1 MPGEG
6 ALAVSGCQ
14 VAILAGGAG
23 TRLKARTGNL
33 PKPMTPVLGRPV
45 LEHLLVLCRRHGYTR
60 IALLVH
66 YEHEAISGHFGDGG
80 RQGVEI
86 SYYVEHQ
93 ARGTAGALRD
103 ALPAMEETFLVL
115 YGDTYADVDLAY
127 VWQQHS
133 ISRAMVTLLL
143 HPNDHPFDS
152 DLVEI
157 DATSRVVAV
166 HPYPHPEG
174 EVHANLVNAA
184 LYVVQRDALAEAV
197 PATGKVDLAK
207 DTFPEMLHKGEHLHA
222 VVTAEY
228 IKDMGT
234 PDRLDKVERDI
245 VVGLPERL
253 SSRQRRAAVFLDR
266 DGTLNEEVNHL
277 RDPSQLRLIDGAAE
291 AVRALNQAGRLAVCV
306 SNQPVVARGDVTV
319 LQLARIH
326 AMLDHQLGRAHAYL
340 DRLYYCPHHP
350 DRGYP
355 GEVAA
360 LKMVCDCR
368 KPATGMIDRAVA
380 ELAIARADSWM
391 VGDATSDICAGAR
404 AGLRTV
410 LVRTGQAGR
419 DAKYRDAPN
428 YVMPDL
434 AAAVNWILRGHP
446 AMARHLLP
454 VAAALVSARLVL
466 IGGLARS
473 GKSCAARVLTELLA
487 PTGRAVHIVCADG
500 WLRPLNRRPE
510 GAGVLARYDLEA
522 IAGAIMPLLKGTG
535 RHELRVPVYD
545 RDRRAVAEFRELS
558 VGPEDLLI
566 VEGVVALMLPALRDA
581 APVRLHIDTDDSQ
594 RRLRLRADY
603 AWRRNAPDNLGATLD
618 AREADEVPA
627 VRAAATHATHRIRCE

>member
-1 MPGEG
+1 MN
-6 ALAVSGCQ
+6 GCQ

-33 PKPMTPVLGRPV
+33 PKPMTPILGRPV
-45 LEHLLVLCRRHGYTR
+45 LDHLLALCRRHGYTR

-66 YEHEAISGHFGDGG
+66 YEHEAISGYFGDGSK
-80 RQGVEI
+80 QGVQI
-86 SYYVEHQ
+86 SYHVEQQ

-115 YGDTYADVDLAY
+115 YGDTYADIDLFH

-133 ISRAMVTLLL
+133 TSGAMATLVL
-143 HPNDHPFDS
+143 HPNDHPYDS

-157 DATSRVVAV
+157 DAASRVVAV
-166 HPYPHPEG
+166 HPYPHLEG

-184 LYVVQRDALAEAV
+184 LYVVQREALVQAI
-197 PATGKVDLAK
+197 PAAGKVDLAK
-207 DTFPEMLHKGEHLHA
+207 HTFPEILRSGGHLHA
-222 VVTAEY
+222 VVTPEY

-253 SSRQRRAAVFLDR
+253 SSRQQRAAVFLDR

-277 RDPSQLRLIDGAAE
+277 RAPAQLRLIGGAAE
-291 AVRALNQAGRLAVCV
+291 AVRALNHAGRLAVCV
-306 SNQPVVARGDVTV
+306 TNQPVVARGDVTV
-319 LQLARIH
+319 QQLARIH
-326 AMLDHQLGRAHAYL
+326 AMLDHQLGSARAYL

-350 DRGYP
+350 DCGYP

-368 KPATGMIDRAVA
+368 KPATGMIDRAVH

-391 VGDATSDICAGAR
+391 VGDATSDIRAGAR

-434 AAAVNWILRGHP
+434 AAAVDWILRGHP
-446 AMARHLLP
+446 NMVRHLLP
-454 VAAALVSARLVL
+454 VAAASVSARLVL
-466 IGGLARS
+466 IGGMARA
-473 GKSCAARVLTELLA
+473 GKSCAARVLSELLV
-487 PTGRAVHIVCADG
+487 PTGRAVHIVSADG
-500 WLRPLNRRPE
+500 WLRPLPRRPE
-510 GAGVLARYDLEA
+510 GSGVLARYDVEE
-522 IAGAIMPLLKGTG
+522 ISGAIVPLLAGSG
-535 RHELRVPVYD
+535 RHVLRVPLYD
-545 RDRRAVAEFRELS
+545 RDTRSVAEFRELS
-558 VGPEDLLI
+558 IGPEDLLI
-566 VEGVVALMLPALRDA
+566 VEGVVALMLPALRAA
-581 APVRLHIDTDDSQ
+581 APVRLHLEADDSQ
-594 RRLRLRADY
+594 RRLRLQADY
-603 AWRRNAPDNLGATLD
+603 AWRRSPPADLDATLGA
-618 AREADEVPA
+618 RETDEVPA
-627 VRAAATHATHRIRCE
+627 VRAVAAYATHQIHTE